1 MDLAPRKKAII
12 AEIVKAYIETGEPIG
27 SKILATR
34 LKNAP
39 SSATLR
45 NEMSDLCEMGYLE
58 QPHTSAGRVPTKMAY
73 KLYISELMPKTP
85 LSKERKEIIDRML
98 EPAKS
103 DPEAI
108 GSAAADVLSK
118 LTGLPVV
125 SVTGSQQ
132 GLRLKRISLMPVG
145 RSVAVVFVVSEDGRT
160 RNRLCSLS
168 SPIDARLISV
178 FDKISSEKICSK
190 DIAALDMAYLQS
202 VVASS
207 GLDAL
212 TLAPLFSC
220 VFELAAQ
227 LKRTQVDMGGAANLF
242 SLCPSDV
249 QAKSIL
255 DLLSTGEVVHG
266 ILSSATSPVEVV
278 FGDQTEYSE
287 LKPTGLVVAS
297 YGKGNK
303 YGKLAVIG
311 PTRMAYEN
319 ILPSAAYVADR
330 VGEMIGEVLKGLEEY

>member
-34 LKNAP
+34 LENAP

-73 KLYISELMPKTP
+73 KLYISELMPKTA
-85 LSKERKEIIDRML
+85 LSEERKEIIDQML

-108 GSAAADVLSK
+108 GSAAAEVLSR

-125 SVTGSQQ
+125 SVTGSRQ
-132 GLRLKRISLMPVG
+132 GMRLKRISLMPVG
-145 RSVAVVFVVSEDGRT
+145 RSVAVVFVVSDDGRT
-160 RNRLCSLS
+160 RNRLVHLD

-178 FDKISSEKICSK
+178 FDRISAEKICLK
-190 DIAALDMAYLQS
+190 DISSLDMAYLQS
-202 VVASS
+202 IVASS

-212 TLAPLFSC
+212 ALAPLFSC
-220 VFELAAQ
+220 VFELAEK
-227 LKRTQVDMGGAANLF
+227 LRTTQVDMGGAANLF
-242 SLCPSDV
+242 SVCRSDM

-255 DLLSTGEVVHG
+255 DLLSAGDVVYN
-266 ILSSATSPVEVV
+266 ILSSATSPIEVV
-278 FGDQTEYSE
+278 FGDQTEYLE

-297 YGKGNK
+297 YGKGDK

-319 ILPSAAYVADR
+319 ILPSTAYVAEK
-330 VGEMIGEVLKGLEEY
+330 VGGMISEVLKGLEEY

>member
-12 AEIVKAYIETGEPIG
+12 AEVVKAYIETGEPIG

-34 LKNAP
+34 LENAP

-73 KLYISELMPKTP
+73 RLYISELMPKTA
-85 LSKERKEIIDRML
+85 LSEDRKEIIDQML

-108 GSAAADVLSK
+108 GSAAAEVLSR

-125 SVTGSQQ
+125 SVTGAGQ
-132 GLRLKRISLMPVG
+132 GMRLKRISLMPVG
-145 RSVAVVFVVSEDGRT
+145 RSVVVVFVVSDDGRT
-160 RNRLCSLS
+160 RNRLVHLD

-178 FDKISSEKICSK
+178 FDKIAAEKICSK
-190 DIAALDMAYLQS
+190 DISVLDMAYLQS
-202 VVASS
+202 IVASS

-212 TLAPLFSC
+212 ALAPLFSC
-220 VFELAAQ
+220 VFELAEK
-227 LKRTQVDMGGAANLF
+227 LRKTQVDMGGAANLF
-242 SLCPSDV
+242 SVCHSDM
-249 QAKSIL
+249 QAKNIL
-255 DLLSTGEVVHG
+255 NLLSTGEVVSS
-266 ILSSATSPVEVV
+266 ILSSATAPVEVV
-278 FGDQTEYSE
+278 FGDQTEYLE

-297 YGKGNK
+297 YGRGDK

-319 ILPSAAYVADR
+319 ILPSAAYVADK
-330 VGEMIGEVLKGLEEY
+330 VGNMIAEVLKGLEEY